1 MKKVNWGIIGLGN
14 AALEFAK
21 SFERVT
27 NGQLVA
33 IASKNEHK
41 LKQFQEK
48 FKINKE
54 RRFKNYEDLLSSKE
68 VEAIYISLPNSS
80 HYKWSVN
87 CIKKNKRLLVEK
99 PATINLQE
107 IQNIKKKLLGKNL
120 FFAEAFM
127 YRHHPQIKKII
138 ELINKNIIGQ
148 LISMESNF
156 GKDIMTKKNIF
167 GFKKEKKIDEENRLF
182 DKNLGGGAILDLG
195 CYPVSFSL
203 LVASLIPNIDLENIK
218 IKNKMKEIGSTNVDI
233 DASITLEF
241 SNKFK
246 CELRASFK
254 KNLGKK
260 TIIHGEKG
268 QIIIED
274 TWHAE
279 PAIITLKNNKAEKKE
294 IKIESVKNVY
304 SYQLEVVN
312 DLIIKDK
319 NELSFPGMKINE
331 TLMNM
336 KILDAWKN

>member
-54 RRFKNYEDLLSSKE
+54 RSFKNYEDLLSSKE